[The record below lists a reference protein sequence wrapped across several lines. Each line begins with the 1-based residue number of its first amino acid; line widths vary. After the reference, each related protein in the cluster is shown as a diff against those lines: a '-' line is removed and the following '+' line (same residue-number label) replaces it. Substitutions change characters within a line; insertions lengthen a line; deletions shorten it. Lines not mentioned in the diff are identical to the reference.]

1 MIDYQI
7 INRKNHWLILI
18 TTVFDSAGCCAT
30 PPNRKCAK
38 CIDDFIFTY
47 IDENLNLSHV
57 PTRFSTKEDAEE
69 TLAKYL
75 FAQEH
80 LKKLHEN
87 KL

>member
-1 MIDYQI
+1 MTDPNYQI
-7 INRKNHWLILI
+7 INYKDYWFIVVTANNFA
-18 TTVFDSAGCCAT
+18 VFA
-30 PPNRKCAK
+30 
-38 CIDDFIFTY
+38 Y

-57 PTRFSTKEDAEE
+57 QKRFSTKEDAEE

-80 LKKLHEN
+80 LKKLREN